1 MRKNLIEVRNLRFAY
16 RDKPVLNGISFDVA
30 TGDTLS
36 ILGANGSGKSTLL
49 RIMLG
54 FLKFEGEVLIAG
66 KSVRDYGKKGLASL
80 VAYVPQTHAPS
91 YDYSVFDI
99 ALMGALCRTPLF
111 SSFSAADKKL
121 AEQALEKMGI
131 AHLKSAPYTKV
142 SGGERQ
148 LAYIARTLVQGAKV
162 IFMDEPTNGLDFGNQ
177 IKLLEMIK
185 ALGDEGYT
193 FVQTTHYPRHA
204 KFVSSL
210 TLFIKDGEILA
221 FGRSEQLINAENIDK
236 IYGINYERYED
247 RL

>member
-1 MRKNLIEVRNLRFAY
+1 MRENLI
-16 RDKPVLNGISFDVA
+16 
-30 TGDTLS
+30 
-36 ILGANGSGKSTLL
+36 
-49 RIMLG
+49 
-54 FLKFEGEVLIAG
+54 EVLIAG
-66 KSVRDYGKKGLASL
+66 KSVRDYGKKGLVSL
-80 VAYVPQTHAPS
+80 VAYVPQTHAP
-91 YDYSVFDI
+91 
-99 ALMGALCRTPLF
+99 
-111 SSFSAADKKL
+111 
-121 AEQALEKMGI
+121 
-131 AHLKSAPYTKV
+131 YTRV

-177 IKLLEMIK
+177 IRLLEMIK

-193 FVQTTHYPRHA
+193 FVQTTYYPRHA

-236 IYGINYERYED
+236 IYGINYEKYED

>member
-1 MRKNLIEVRNLRFAY
+1 MRENLIEVRNLRFAY
-16 RDKPVLNGISFDVA
+16 QGKPVLKGISFDVA

-54 FLKFEGEVLIAG
+54 FLKFEGEVLIAV
-66 KSVRDYGKKGLASL
+66 KSVRDYGKRELASL

-91 YDYSVFDI
+91 YDYSVFDV

-131 AHLKSAPYTKV
+131 AHLKNAPYTRV

-148 LAYIARTLVQGAKV
+148 LAYIARAG
-162 IFMDEPTNGLDFGNQ
+162 
-177 IKLLEMIK
+177 
-185 ALGDEGYT
+185 
-193 FVQTTHYPRHA
+193 
-204 KFVSSL
+204 S
-210 TLFIKDGEILA
+210 
-221 FGRSEQLINAENIDK
+221 GRESDL
-236 IYGINYERYED
+236 YGRAYKRAGFWQSN
-247 RL
+247 

>member
-1 MRKNLIEVRNLRFAY
+1 MIEVRNLHFAY
-16 RDKPVLNGISFDVA
+16 RDKPILKRISFSIKK
-30 TGDTLS
+30 GDTLS

-54 FLKFEGEVLIAG
+54 FLKFKGGVLIEG
-66 KSVRDYGKKGLASL
+66 KSVRDYGKRELASL
-80 VAYVPQTHAPS
+80 VAYVPQTHAPL
-91 YDYSVFDI
+91 YDYSVFDV

-131 AHLKSAPYTKV
+131 AHLKNMPYTKI
-142 SGGERQ
+142 SGGQRQ

-185 ALGDEGYT
+185 SLKDEGYT

-204 KFVSSL
+204 KFVSNL
-210 TLFIKDGEILA
+210 TLFLKDGEILA
-221 FGRSEQLINAENIDK
+221 FGESEKLINTENIDK
-236 IYGINYERYED
+236 IYGINYERYKD
-247 RL
+247 KL

>member
-1 MRKNLIEVRNLRFAY
+1 M
-16 RDKPVLNGISFDVA
+16 
-30 TGDTLS
+30 
-36 ILGANGSGKSTLL
+36 
-49 RIMLG
+49 
-54 FLKFEGEVLIAG
+54 LIAG

-91 YDYSVFDI
+91 YDYSVFDV

-111 SSFSAADKKL
+111 CSFSAADKKL

-131 AHLKSAPYTKV
+131 AHLKNAPYTKV

-204 KFVSSL
+204 KFVSNL

-236 IYGINYERYED
+236 IYGINYERYEGM
-247 RL
+247 L

>member
-1 MRKNLIEVRNLRFAY
+1 MIEVRNLHFAY
-16 RDKPVLNGISFDVA
+16 RDKPILKRISFSIKK
-30 TGDTLS
+30 GDTLS

-54 FLKFEGEVLIAG
+54 FLKFKGGVLIEG
-66 KSVRDYGKKGLASL
+66 KSVRDYGKRELASL
-80 VAYVPQTHAPS
+80 VAYVPQTHAPL
-91 YDYSVFDI
+91 YDYSVFDV

-131 AHLKSAPYTKV
+131 AHLKNMPYTKI
-142 SGGERQ
+142 SGGQRQ

-185 ALGDEGYT
+185 NLKDEGYT

-204 KFVSSL
+204 KFVSNL
-210 TLFIKDGEILA
+210 TLFLKDGEILA
-221 FGRSEQLINAENIDK
+221 FGESEKLINTENIDK
-236 IYGINYERYED
+236 IYGINYELYKD
-247 RL
+247 KL

>member
-1 MRKNLIEVRNLRFAY
+1 M
-16 RDKPVLNGISFDVA
+16 
-30 TGDTLS
+30 
-36 ILGANGSGKSTLL
+36 
-49 RIMLG
+49 
-54 FLKFEGEVLIAG
+54 
-66 KSVRDYGKKGLASL
+66 RDYGKKGLASL

-91 YDYSVFDI
+91 YDYSVFDV

-131 AHLKSAPYTKV
+131 AHLKNAPYTKV

-177 IKLLEMIK
+177 IRLLEMIK

-204 KFVSSL
+204 KFVSNL

-221 FGRSEQLINAENIDK
+221 FGES
-236 IYGINYERYED
+236 
-247 RL
+247 

>member
-1 MRKNLIEVRNLRFAY
+1 MRENLIEVRNLRFAY
-16 RDKPVLNGISFDVA
+16 QGKPVLKGISFDIA

-66 KSVRDYGKKGLASL
+66 KSVCDYGKRELASL

-131 AHLKSAPYTKV
+131 AHLKNAPYTRV

-148 LAYIARTLVQGAKV
+148 LAYIARAG
-162 IFMDEPTNGLDFGNQ
+162 
-177 IKLLEMIK
+177 
-185 ALGDEGYT
+185 
-193 FVQTTHYPRHA
+193 
-204 KFVSSL
+204 S
-210 TLFIKDGEILA
+210 
-221 FGRSEQLINAENIDK
+221 GRESDL
-236 IYGINYERYED
+236 YG
-247 RL
+247 

>member
-1 MRKNLIEVRNLRFAY
+1 MRENLIEVRNLRFAY
-16 RDKPVLNGISFDVA
+16 RDKPVLKGISFDVA

-54 FLKFEGEVLIAG
+54 FLKFEGEVLIGG

-99 ALMGALCRTPLF
+99 ALCRTPLF
-111 SSFSAADKKL
+111 SSFSTADKKL

-131 AHLKSAPYTKV
+131 AHLKNAPYTKV

-162 IFMDEPTNGLDFGNQ
+162 IFMDKPTNGLDFGNQ

-193 FVQTTHYPRHA
+193 FV
-204 KFVSSL
+204 
-210 TLFIKDGEILA
+210 
-221 FGRSEQLINAENIDK
+221 
-236 IYGINYERYED
+236 
-247 RL
+247 